1 MLFRLLKK
9 KSKLEELYEK
19 YEELR
24 IEAYRISQIDKAKS
38 EELLKEAKKISDEI
52 DKLNA
57 SHENN

>member
-24 IEAYRISQIDKAKS
+24 IEAYRLSQIDKTKS

-52 DKLNA
+52 DKLKA
-57 SHENN
+57 TH